1 MAIDPVCGMEVD
13 PVQAAGSVEYKGQ
26 TYYFCAPGCKRAF
39 EKEPEEYENGTMDD
53 ETEKYKAEINITV
66 EVTSETVDRQ
76 SLQRALYKAGGGMAA
91 AMCDYLTA
99 ELASQLGQPGQD
111 YDVSIHRLVWN

>member
-1 MAIDPVCGMEVD
+1 
-13 PVQAAGSVEYKGQ
+13 
-26 TYYFCAPGCKRAF
+26 
-39 EKEPEEYENGTMDD
+39 MDD
-53 ETEKYKAEINITV
+53 EIEKYKAEINITVEVTSETVDRQSLQRALYKAKAEINITV